1 MTRTDRRE
9 FITAAARTVG
19 VSLCGLAIGSLV
31 QSCESDAVR
40 PADANTTGNV
50 VTLDVAS
57 EPSLSANGGAIKRTF
72 GTNNNGAPVIVIR
85 ISDTSFMAF
94 SAVCTHQGTI
104 VNLPAA
110 GSNVMVCP
118 KHEEEFLITDGSP
131 QTDTAPRPLQ
141 AFATAYDAATQTLRI
156 TF

>member
-9 FITAAARTVG
+9 FITAAAKTVG
-19 VSLCGLAIGSLV
+19 ISLCGLAIGSLV

-40 PADANTTGNV
+40 PADTNSTGNV
-50 VTLDVAS
+50 VALDVAS

-85 ISDTSFMAF
+85 ITETEFMAF

-104 VNLPAA
+104 VDLPKP

-118 KHEEEFLITDGSP
+118 KHEEEFLITDGTP
-131 QTDTAPRPLQ
+131 QTDTAPRSLT
-141 AFATAYDAATQTLRI
+141 AFPTVYDAATKTLRI